1 MAKRRRRA
9 AEGDP
14 RVSRL
19 VVINLRAVTGQTQM
33 KFGKDSRVDQGQLS
47 QYELGKS
54 VPPEDVLRRMA
65 ATARL
70 RWPVVLRLRRVLA
83 AVLSEVGE
91 TGQTGAAPAAPA
103 LDRQVERILSAVA
116 PYLIEDAGME
126 SRRTRPVEARRAA
139 EEIVTRLS
147 TLPVASWRALVE
159 LTARASRSWALSER
173 LGDESVCRAAHDA
186 AQAREVAELALS
198 VAERVPGPES
208 WRSAVQAYAWA
219 VLGSARR
226 VGTDF
231 DGADEAHSKA
241 RQLWEASSDEDRARL
256 AGWRML
262 DLEASLRRAQHRFA
276 ESLSLLSQAQALAEP
291 DDFAV
296 ARILLNR
303 EHVHEGMGDFDAALA
318 TLAEAAPRIAAS
330 GDPRLSFL
338 LRHKTVINLCHLERY
353 AEAEALLPEVQKT
366 ATRQGKDLDSLRVLW
381 VAARVDLGQGRRDQ
395 AERKLEQ
402 VRAEFT
408 SRRLAYDAALASL
421 ELAVLWLESGRTAE
435 VRELSL
441 GMAWIFDAQKI
452 RREALAALRL
462 FTEAARREAATVE
475 LARQV
480 IAELKREGLSPS
492 PGPTPRVRPAGPRRQ

>member
-9 AEGDP
+9 AGGDP
-14 RVSRL
+14 RASRML
-19 VVINLRAVTGQTQM
+19 VINLRAVTDKTQM
-33 KFGKDSRVDQGQLS
+33 EFGKACRVDQGQLS
-47 QYELGKS
+47 QYEMGKS
-54 VPPEDVLRRMA
+54 VPSEDVLRRMA
-65 ATARL
+65 AAARL
-70 RWPVVLRLRRVLA
+70 RWPVVLRLRRALA
-83 AVLSEVGE
+83 AVLAEVGE
-91 TGQTGAAPAAPA
+91 PGQAGAAPAAPA
-103 LDRQVERILSAVA
+103 LDRQVERILSAVT
-116 PYLIEDAGME
+116 PYLIEDAGLE
-126 SRRTRPVEARRAA
+126 SRRPTPEEARRAA
-139 EEIVTRLS
+139 DEIVTRLS
-147 TLPVASWRALVE
+147 ALPVAGWRALVE
-159 LTARASRSWALSER
+159 LTARASRSWALAER
-173 LGDESVCRAAHDA
+173 LCDESVCRAAHDA

-198 VAERVPGPES
+198 VAERVPGTES

-231 DGADEAHSKA
+231 DSADEAHSKA

-262 DLEASLRRAQHRFA
+262 DLEASLRREQHRFT
-276 ESLSLLSQAQALAEP
+276 ESLSLLGEARALAEP
-291 DDFAV
+291 DDLAV
-296 ARILLNR
+296 ARILLKQ
-303 EHVHEGMGDFDAALA
+303 EHVHERKGDFDAALA